1 MELMKILKKKKR
13 KEKKNCNF
21 FFFIKEKESFIAR
34 KRKTFF
40 ENFTNDAGVLRRRKY
55 FNSG

>member
-1 MELMKILKKKKR
+1 MELMKIFKKR
-13 KEKKNCNF
+13 KEKKNCNFF